1 MEGETPWLI
10 PAPFPPPGRL
20 KPPLHIVP
28 RISEGPHSASRSL
41 LTNKR
46 DYIKVLGYNNLK
58 NEIFYFRKGAKMPN
72 KEEELIERL
81 MRENEEFKKAKQV
94 HAELARQLDELG
106 KRPFL
111 TPQDELDI
119 KVLKKKK
126 LAYKDQMEKILV
138 QYR

>member
-1 MEGETPWLI
+1 
-10 PAPFPPPGRL
+10 
-20 KPPLHIVP
+20 
-28 RISEGPHSASRSL
+28 
-41 LTNKR
+41 
-46 DYIKVLGYNNLK
+46 
-58 NEIFYFRKGAKMPN
+58 MPN